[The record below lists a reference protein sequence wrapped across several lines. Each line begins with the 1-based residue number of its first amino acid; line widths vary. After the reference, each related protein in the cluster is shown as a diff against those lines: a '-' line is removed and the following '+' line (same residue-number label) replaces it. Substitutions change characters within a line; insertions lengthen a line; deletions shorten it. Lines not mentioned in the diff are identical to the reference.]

1 MKHFIEVDKAA
12 RRTPRR
18 SALALEAS
26 QSLPWQTTCFYKL
39 KTPAHSSRSF
49 LLMRLPLALLLSATS
64 LLAAAPTAPT
74 APSWPEFRGADAQGH
89 SDATKLPLT
98 WSPTSHIT
106 WKTPV
111 AGIGWSSPVVAGTR
125 IFLTS
130 AVSLSGK
137 EEATADR
144 SLRVISLDASNGK
157 PVWDVEL
164 FQVKSPRAHR
174 KNSHASPTPIYEDKK
189 LYVHFGHLGT
199 ACLDALTGKTIW
211 STQEFAYSPVHGN
224 GSSPVL
230 FEDLLIF
237 NADAETEPKV
247 IALDKATGKMRWTFA
262 RQSEAK
268 KKFSFCTP
276 LIIDVNGQK
285 QLITPGS
292 GVVNALNPK
301 DGTEIWHFNYDQG
314 YSVVPR
320 PVFAHGMIFIGTG
333 YDKPTV
339 LAIKV
344 NAESKGD
351 ITATNL
357 AWRIDKA
364 APHNPSMVVVGDE
377 LYFVADNGILT
388 CADAKT
394 GEVRYSERC
403 TGPISASILAADGKL
418 YLQDEKGLG
427 MVIKPGK
434 TYHVLAKND
443 LAEHSLA
450 SYAIIG
456 SDLLIR
462 TDGNLYRVKK

>member
-1 MKHFIEVDKAA
+1 M
-12 RRTPRR
+12 RT
-18 SALALEAS
+18 
-26 QSLPWQTTCFYKL
+26 T
-39 KTPAHSSRSF
+39 
-49 LLMRLPLALLLSATS
+49 LALLLSTS
-64 LLAAAPTAPT
+64 LLSAAD
-74 APSWPEFRGADAQGH
+74 WPEFRGAAAQGH
-89 SDATKLPLT
+89 SDASNLPLT
-98 WSPTSHIT
+98 WSPNSHVA

-111 AGIGWSSPVVAGTR
+111 AGIGWSSPVVVGTR

-144 SLRVISLDASNGK
+144 SLRVISLDATTGK
-157 PVWDVEL
+157 PVWDLEL
-164 FQVKSPRAHR
+164 FQIKSPRAHR
-174 KNSHASPTPIYEDKK
+174 KNSHASPTPIFEDKK

-224 GSSPVL
+224 GGSPVL

-237 NADAETEPKV
+237 SADAETEPKV
-247 IALDKATGKMRWTFA
+247 IALDKTTGKTRWTFA

-301 DGTEIWHFNYDQG
+301 DGSEIWRFNYDQG

-320 PVFAHGMIFIGTG
+320 PIFAHGLLFISTG
-333 YDKPTV
+333 FDKPLV
-339 LAIKV
+339 LAIKPDG
-344 NAESKGD
+344 KGD
-351 ITATNL
+351 VTATHL
-357 AWRIDKA
+357 AWSIDKA
-364 APHNPSMVVVGDE
+364 APHDPSMVVIGDE
-377 LYFVADNGILT
+377 LYFIADNGILS
-388 CADAKT
+388 CVDAKT
-394 GEVRYSERC
+394 GQIHYQERC
-403 TGPISASILAADGKL
+403 TGPISASPLVADGKL

-427 MVIKPGK
+427 VVVKPGK
-434 TYHVLAKND
+434 TFQILAKND
-443 LAEHSLA
+443 LAERSLA
-450 SYAIIG
+450 SYAVIG

-462 TDGNLYRVKK
+462 TEGNLYRIKK

>member
-1 MKHFIEVDKAA
+1 M
-12 RRTPRR
+12 
-18 SALALEAS
+18 LAL
-26 QSLPWQTTCFYKL
+26 WQ
-39 KTPAHSSRSF
+39 RSF
-49 LLMRLPLALLLSATS
+49 RLMRTALTTLLLSTS

-74 APSWPEFRGADAQGH
+74 APSWPEFRGAGAQGH
-89 SDATKLPLT
+89 SEATKLPLT
-98 WSPTSHIT
+98 WGPTSHIA
-106 WKTPV
+106 WKAPV
-111 AGIGWSSPVVAGTR
+111 AGIGWSSPVVVGTR

-144 SLRVISLDASNGK
+144 SLRVISLDAANGK

-199 ACLDALTGKTIW
+199 ACLDALTGKTLW

-301 DGTEIWHFNYDQG
+301 DGTEIWRFNYDQG

-320 PVFAHGMIFIGTG
+320 PVYAHGMIYLSSG
-333 YDKPTV
+333 YDKPV
-339 LAIKV
+339 LFAIKV
-344 NAESKGD
+344 DADSKGD
-351 ITATNL
+351 VTASHLGWT
-357 AWRIDKA
+357 IDKA
-364 APHNPSMVVVGDE
+364 APHNPSMAVIGDE
-377 LYFVADNGILT
+377 LYFVADNGILS
-388 CADAKT
+388 CVDAKSGT
-394 GEVRYSERC
+394 VHYSERC
-403 TGPISASILAADGKL
+403 TGPISASLLVADGKI

-427 MVIKPGK
+427 VVVKPGK
-434 TYHVLAKND
+434 TFSILAKND

-450 SYAIIG
+450 SYAVIG

-462 TDGNLYRVKK
+462 TEGNLYRIKK

>member
-1 MKHFIEVDKAA
+1 MKRHMISKNA
-12 RRTPRR
+12 
-18 SALALEAS
+18 
-26 QSLPWQTTCFYKL
+26 
-39 KTPAHSSRSF
+39 
-49 LLMRLPLALLLSATS
+49 LLSAAGLALAVTS
-64 LLAAAPTAPT
+64 SAAPTAPT
-74 APSWPEFRGADAQGH
+74 AQNWPEFRGAAAQGH
-89 SDATKLPLT
+89 SEAKNLPLT
-98 WSPTSHIT
+98 WGPTSHVA
-106 WKTPV
+106 WKAPV

-164 FQVKSPRAHR
+164 FKVTAPRAHR

-247 IALDKATGKMRWTFA
+247 IALDKTTGKMRWTFA

-320 PVFAHGMIFIGTG
+320 PVYAHGMIYLSSG
-333 YDKPTV
+333 YDKPV
-339 LAIKV
+339 LYAIKV
-344 NAESKGD
+344 NADSKGD
-351 ITATNL
+351 VTATHL
-357 AWRIDKA
+357 GWTIDKA
-364 APHNPSMVVVGDE
+364 APHNPSMAVIGDE
-377 LYFVADNGILT
+377 LYFVADNGILS
-388 CADAKT
+388 CVDAKT
-394 GEVRYSERC
+394 GTVNYSERC
-403 TGPISASILAADGKL
+403 TGPISASLLAADGKI

-427 MVIKPGK
+427 IVVKPGK
-434 TYHVLAKND
+434 SFSILAKND
-443 LAEHSLA
+443 LGEHSLA
-450 SYAIIG
+450 SYAVIG

-462 TDGNLYRVKK
+462 TEGNLYRIKK

>member
-1 MKHFIEVDKAA
+1 
-12 RRTPRR
+12 
-18 SALALEAS
+18 
-26 QSLPWQTTCFYKL
+26 
-39 KTPAHSSRSF
+39 
-49 LLMRLPLALLLSATS
+49 MRLSLALLLSSTS

-74 APSWPEFRGADAQGH
+74 APSWPEFRGAGAQGH
-89 SDATKLPLT
+89 SAATKLPLT
-98 WSPTSHIT
+98 WSPTSHIA

-125 IFLTS
+125 IFLTT

-144 SLRVISLDASNGK
+144 SLRVISLDAATGK

-164 FQVKSPRAHR
+164 FQVKAPTAHR

-199 ACLDALTGKTIW
+199 ACLDALTGKTLW

-276 LIIDVNGQK
+276 LLIDVNGQK

-301 DGTEIWHFNYDQG
+301 DGTEIWRFNYDQG

-320 PVFAHGMIFIGTG
+320 PVYAHGMIYLSSG
-333 YDKPTV
+333 YDKPV
-339 LAIKV
+339 LYAIKV
-344 NAESKGD
+344 NADSKGD
-351 ITATNL
+351 VTATHL
-357 AWRIDKA
+357 GWIIDKA
-364 APHNPSMVVVGDE
+364 APHNPSMAVIGDE
-377 LYFVADNGILT
+377 LYFVADNGILS
-388 CADAKT
+388 CVDAKT
-394 GEVRYSERC
+394 GTVHYSERC
-403 TGPISASILAADGKL
+403 TGPISASLLVADGKI

-427 MVIKPGK
+427 VVVKPGK
-434 TYHVLAKND
+434 SFSILAKND
-443 LAEHSLA
+443 LGEHSLA
-450 SYAIIG
+450 SYAVIG

-462 TDGNLYRVKK
+462 TEGNLYRIKN